1 MEIESAPGDIIAV
14 DHRLWKTSRGAAN
27 QACRFFALDWVASPR
42 AGWEEILLGGY
53 RFFRRDILN
62 QRVLTERLLRTAGP
76 RRRQTIA
83 KMCDII
89 ADVDSDTGFR
99 FL

>member
-1 MEIESAPGDIIAV
+1 M

-27 QACRFFALDWVASPR
+27 QACRFFALEWAAFPR
-42 AGWEEILLGGY
+42 AGWEEIFLGGY

-62 QRVLTERLLRTAGP
+62 KQAFTERLLRTAGP
-76 RRRQTIA
+76 RRRQKIA
-83 KMCDII
+83 KMYDII
-89 ADVDSDTGFR
+89 ADADSDTGFR

>member
-1 MEIESAPGDIIAV
+1 MDR
-14 DHRLWKTSRGAAN
+14 RLWKTSRGAAN
-27 QACRFFALDWVASPR
+27 QACRFFALEWAAFPR
-42 AGWEEILLGGY
+42 TGWEEILLGGY
-53 RFFRRDILN
+53 RFLRRDILN
-62 QRVLTERLLRTAGP
+62 KRVLTERLLRTAGP

>member
-1 MEIESAPGDIIAV
+1 M

-27 QACRFFALDWVASPR
+27 KACRSFALDWVASPR

-53 RFFRRDILN
+53 RFFWRDILKK
-62 QRVLTERLLRTAGP
+62 QILTERLLRTAGP
-76 RRRQTIA
+76 RRRQKIA